1 MPKRKGG
8 RKKRGGSKGS
18 PHFANAGNV
27 HNPKNFG
34 SDQGLISGCAGCVGG
49 NIAIGSGCTL
59 TSQAAA
65 QESATRGISRLMNGI
80 NGRVGGI
87 QSGGGN
93 TGTTTF
99 KDLQN
104 AAQNGMGY
112 ARVPITSVTDCGV
125 TSSTSM
131 GAGQNANAQ
140 KGGGIGETA
149 SCVSACNNLGTPGYG
164 LNVKGT
170 SDLNATLIGSGY
182 PVVSPYNTNKC
193 GGRKTKKKR
202 KRKSRKKRKGGWP
215 KIPQM
220 PKTTMFHDRTQQI
233 DTRCNK
239 DGAPRPGWK
248 FVKGT
253 GLAQGRC
260 QHFSERASLIH
271 DPFSAPGL
279 ALRSAR
285 EKFDPTY
292 NRFGAANR
300 GGKRK
305 TRKRRKHKKRR
316 RTKRKRKNKRRTRR
330 KRGGDVS
337 TLQKMTQKWQQY
349 IGFPPQLTGGGSYKK
364 RRNRK
369 GGKRKTM
376 KGGYAQ
382 FASNDPMTPGFS
394 SPKPGPL
401 PWATGPLSKSRQINC
416 QDNYNHYTGK
426 SNASPVTD
434 GAAPVTPFGG
444 TAK

>member
-8 RKKRGGSKGS
+8 RKKRGGGENGAAY
-18 PHFANAGNV
+18 ANPGNV

-34 SDQGLISGCAGCVGG
+34 SDQGLVSGCAGCVGG
-49 NIAIGSGCTL
+49 KIAIGSGCTL

-80 NGRVGGI
+80 RGQVGKI
-87 QSGGGN
+87 QTGGGN
-93 TGTTTF
+93 TATTTF

-104 AAQNGMGY
+104 AADGGLGY
-112 ARVPITSVTDCGV
+112 GRVPVTSVTNCGV

-131 GAGQNANAQ
+131 GAGQRAHTQ
-140 KGGGIGETA
+140 KGGGVSQTA
-149 SCVSACNNLGTPGYG
+149 SCVAGCNNLGTPGYG

-170 SDLNATLIGSGY
+170 SDLNATLMGSGY
-182 PVVSPYNTNKC
+182 PAVSPYNTNKC
-193 GGRKTKKKR
+193 GGRR
-202 KRKSRKKRKGGWP
+202 
-215 KIPQM
+215 
-220 PKTTMFHDRTQQI
+220 
-233 DTRCNK
+233 
-239 DGAPRPGWK
+239 
-248 FVKGT
+248 
-253 GLAQGRC
+253 
-260 QHFSERASLIH
+260 
-271 DPFSAPGL
+271 
-279 ALRSAR
+279 
-285 EKFDPTY
+285 
-292 NRFGAANR
+292 
-300 GGKRK
+300 

-316 RTKRKRKNKRRTRR
+316 RRTKRKRKKKRRRTRR

-349 IGFPPQLTGGGSYKK
+349 IGFPPQLRGGSYKK
-364 RRNRK
+364 RRKR

-416 QDNYNHYTGK
+416 QDNYDHYTGK
-426 SNASPVTD
+426 SSPSPVLD
-434 GAAPVTPFGG
+434 QAAPVTPFGG
-444 TAK
+444 TA

>member
-8 RKKRGGSKGS
+8 RKKRGGSKKN
-18 PHFANAGNV
+18 PLANPGNV

-34 SDQGLISGCAGCVGG
+34 SDQGLVSGCAGCVGG
-49 NIAIGSGCTL
+49 HINIGSGCTL

-80 NGRVGGI
+80 RGQVGGI
-87 QSGGGN
+87 QTGGGN
-93 TGTTTF
+93 TANTTF

-104 AAQNGMGY
+104 AANGGLGFG
-112 ARVPITSVTDCGV
+112 RVPVTSITNCGV

-131 GAGQNANAQ
+131 GAGQRAHTQ
-140 KGGGIGETA
+140 KGGGVSQTA
-149 SCVSACNNLGTPGYG
+149 SCVAGCNNLGTPGYG

-170 SDLNATLIGSGY
+170 SDLNATLMGSGY
-182 PVVSPYNTNKC
+182 PAVSPYNTNKC
-193 GGRKTKKKR
+193 GGRR
-202 KRKSRKKRKGGWP
+202 
-215 KIPQM
+215 
-220 PKTTMFHDRTQQI
+220 
-233 DTRCNK
+233 
-239 DGAPRPGWK
+239 
-248 FVKGT
+248 
-253 GLAQGRC
+253 
-260 QHFSERASLIH
+260 
-271 DPFSAPGL
+271 
-279 ALRSAR
+279 
-285 EKFDPTY
+285 
-292 NRFGAANR
+292 
-300 GGKRK
+300 

-316 RTKRKRKNKRRTRR
+316 RRTKRKRKKKRRRTRR

-349 IGFPPQLTGGGSYKK
+349 IGFPPQLRGGSYKK
-364 RRNRK
+364 RRKR

-416 QDNYNHYTGK
+416 QDNYDHYTGK
-426 SNASPVTD
+426 SSPSPVLD
-434 GAAPVTPFGG
+434 QAAPVTPFGG
-444 TAK
+444 SA

>member
-8 RKKRGGSKGS
+8 RKKRGGSKQN
-18 PHFANAGNV
+18 PLANPGNV
-27 HNPKNFG
+27 HYSKNFG

-80 NGRVGGI
+80 RGQVGKI
-87 QSGGGN
+87 QTGGGN
-93 TGTTTF
+93 TATTTF

-104 AAQNGMGY
+104 AADGGLGY
-112 ARVPITSVTDCGV
+112 GRVPVTSVTNCGV

-131 GAGQNANAQ
+131 GAGQRAHTQ
-140 KGGGIGETA
+140 KGGGVSQTA
-149 SCVSACNNLGTPGYG
+149 SCVAGCNNLGTPGYG

-170 SDLNATLIGSGY
+170 SDLNATLMGSGY
-182 PVVSPYNTNKC
+182 PAVSPYNTNKC
-193 GGRKTKKKR
+193 GGRR
-202 KRKSRKKRKGGWP
+202 
-215 KIPQM
+215 
-220 PKTTMFHDRTQQI
+220 
-233 DTRCNK
+233 
-239 DGAPRPGWK
+239 
-248 FVKGT
+248 
-253 GLAQGRC
+253 
-260 QHFSERASLIH
+260 
-271 DPFSAPGL
+271 
-279 ALRSAR
+279 
-285 EKFDPTY
+285 
-292 NRFGAANR
+292 
-300 GGKRK
+300 

-316 RTKRKRKNKRRTRR
+316 RRTKRKRKKKRRRTRR

-349 IGFPPQLTGGGSYKK
+349 IGFPPQLRGGSYKK
-364 RRNRK
+364 RRKRK

-416 QDNYNHYTGK
+416 QDNYDHYTGK
-426 SNASPVTD
+426 SSPSPVLD
-434 GAAPVTPFGG
+434 QAAPVTPFGG
-444 TAK
+444 TA

>member
-8 RKKRGGSKGS
+8 RKKRGGSKL
-18 PHFANAGNV
+18 ANPLNA

-49 NIAIGSGCTL
+49 NVAIGSGCTL
-59 TSQAAA
+59 MNQAAA

-80 NGRVGGI
+80 RGQVGEI
-87 QSGGGN
+87 QTGGGN
-93 TGTTTF
+93 TATTTF

-112 ARVPITSVTDCGV
+112 GRVPVTSITNCGV

-131 GAGQNANAQ
+131 GAGQRANTQ

-149 SCVSACNNLGTPGYG
+149 SCVYACNNLGTPGYG

-193 GGRKTKKKR
+193 GGR
-202 KRKSRKKRKGGWP
+202 
-215 KIPQM
+215 
-220 PKTTMFHDRTQQI
+220 
-233 DTRCNK
+233 
-239 DGAPRPGWK
+239 
-248 FVKGT
+248 
-253 GLAQGRC
+253 
-260 QHFSERASLIH
+260 
-271 DPFSAPGL
+271 
-279 ALRSAR
+279 
-285 EKFDPTY
+285 
-292 NRFGAANR
+292 
-300 GGKRK
+300 RK

-316 RTKRKRKNKRRTRR
+316 TKRKHKKKRRSRKRRGGTRR

-337 TLQKMTQKWQQY
+337 KLQKMTQKWQY
-349 IGFPPQLTGGGSYKK
+349 YMGFPPQLSGGSYKK
-364 RRNRK
+364 RRKRK

-416 QDNYNHYTGK
+416 QNNYNHYTGK
-426 SNASPVTD
+426 SSASPVLD
-434 GAAPVTPFGG
+434 QAAPVTPFGG
-444 TAK
+444 TA

>member
-8 RKKRGGSKGS
+8 RKKRGGKQN
-18 PHFANAGNV
+18 PLANPGNV

-65 QESATRGISRLMNGI
+65 QESATRGISRLMQA
-80 NGRVGGI
+80 GRGQVGKI
-87 QSGGGN
+87 QTGGGN
-93 TGTTTF
+93 TATTTF

-104 AAQNGMGY
+104 AADGGLGY
-112 ARVPITSVTDCGV
+112 GRVPVTSVTNCGV

-131 GAGQNANAQ
+131 GAGQRAQTQ
-140 KGGGIGETA
+140 KGGGVSQTA
-149 SCVSACNNLGTPGYG
+149 SCVAGCNNLGTPGYG
-164 LNVKGT
+164 LNVKDT
-170 SDLNATLIGSGY
+170 SYLNATLMGSGY
-182 PVVSPYNTNKC
+182 PAVSPYNTNKC
-193 GGRKTKKKR
+193 GG
-202 KRKSRKKRKGGWP
+202 
-215 KIPQM
+215 
-220 PKTTMFHDRTQQI
+220 
-233 DTRCNK
+233 
-239 DGAPRPGWK
+239 
-248 FVKGT
+248 
-253 GLAQGRC
+253 
-260 QHFSERASLIH
+260 
-271 DPFSAPGL
+271 
-279 ALRSAR
+279 
-285 EKFDPTY
+285 
-292 NRFGAANR
+292 
-300 GGKRK
+300 RK

-316 RTKRKRKNKRRTRR
+316 RTKRKRKKKRRRTRR

-349 IGFPPQLTGGGSYKK
+349 IGFPPQLRGGSYKK
-364 RRNRK
+364 RRKRK

-416 QDNYNHYTGK
+416 QDNYNHYIGK
-426 SNASPVTD
+426 SSPSPVLD
-434 GAAPVTPFGG
+434 QAAPVTPFGG
-444 TAK
+444 TA

>member
-8 RKKRGGSKGS
+8 RKKRGGSKNRS
-18 PHFANAGNV
+18 PLANPGNV

-49 NIAIGSGCTL
+49 NVAIGSGCTL

-80 NGRVGGI
+80 RGQVGKI
-87 QSGGGN
+87 QTGGGN
-93 TGTTTF
+93 TATTTF

-112 ARVPITSVTDCGV
+112 GRVPVTSITNCGV

-131 GAGQNANAQ
+131 GAGQRANTQ
-140 KGGGIGETA
+140 KGGGVSQTA
-149 SCVSACNNLGTPGYG
+149 SCVAGCNNLGTPGYG
-164 LNVKGT
+164 LNIKGT
-170 SDLNATLIGSGY
+170 SDLNATLMGSGY
-182 PVVSPYNTNKC
+182 PAVSPYNTNKC
-193 GGRKTKKKR
+193 GGR
-202 KRKSRKKRKGGWP
+202 
-215 KIPQM
+215 
-220 PKTTMFHDRTQQI
+220 
-233 DTRCNK
+233 
-239 DGAPRPGWK
+239 
-248 FVKGT
+248 
-253 GLAQGRC
+253 
-260 QHFSERASLIH
+260 
-271 DPFSAPGL
+271 
-279 ALRSAR
+279 
-285 EKFDPTY
+285 
-292 NRFGAANR
+292 
-300 GGKRK
+300 RK

-316 RTKRKRKNKRRTRR
+316 RRTKRKHKKKRRRTRR

-349 IGFPPQLTGGGSYKK
+349 IGFPPPLRGGSYKK
-364 RRNRK
+364 RRKRK

-382 FASNDPMTPGFS
+382 FASNDPMAPGFS

-416 QDNYNHYTGK
+416 QNNYNHYTGK
-426 SNASPVTD
+426 SSPSPVTD
-434 GAAPVTPFGG
+434 GAAPITPFGG
-444 TAK
+444 TA

>member
-8 RKKRGGSKGS
+8 RKKRGGSKQN
-18 PHFANAGNV
+18 PLANPGNV

-80 NGRVGGI
+80 RGQVGKI
-87 QSGGGN
+87 QTGGGN
-93 TGTTTF
+93 TATTTF

-104 AAQNGMGY
+104 AADGGLGY
-112 ARVPITSVTDCGV
+112 GRVPVTSVTNCGV

-131 GAGQNANAQ
+131 GAGQRAHTQ
-140 KGGGIGETA
+140 KGGGVSQTA
-149 SCVSACNNLGTPGYG
+149 SCVAGCNNLGTPGYG

-170 SDLNATLIGSGY
+170 SDLNATLMGSGY
-182 PVVSPYNTNKC
+182 PAVSPYNTNKC
-193 GGRKTKKKR
+193 GGRR
-202 KRKSRKKRKGGWP
+202 
-215 KIPQM
+215 
-220 PKTTMFHDRTQQI
+220 
-233 DTRCNK
+233 
-239 DGAPRPGWK
+239 
-248 FVKGT
+248 
-253 GLAQGRC
+253 
-260 QHFSERASLIH
+260 
-271 DPFSAPGL
+271 
-279 ALRSAR
+279 
-285 EKFDPTY
+285 
-292 NRFGAANR
+292 
-300 GGKRK
+300 

-316 RTKRKRKNKRRTRR
+316 RRTKRKRKKKRRRTRR

-349 IGFPPQLTGGGSYKK
+349 IGFPPQLRGGSYKK
-364 RRNRK
+364 RRKRK

-416 QDNYNHYTGK
+416 QDNYDHYTGK
-426 SNASPVTD
+426 SSPSPVLD
-434 GAAPVTPFGG
+434 QAAPVTPFGG
-444 TAK
+444 TA

>member
-8 RKKRGGSKGS
+8 RKKRGGSKQN
-18 PHFANAGNV
+18 PLANPGNV

-80 NGRVGGI
+80 RGQVGKI
-87 QSGGGN
+87 QTGGGN
-93 TGTTTF
+93 TATTTF

-104 AAQNGMGY
+104 AADGGLGY
-112 ARVPITSVTDCGV
+112 GRVPVTSVTNCGV

-131 GAGQNANAQ
+131 GAGQRAHTQ
-140 KGGGIGETA
+140 KGGGVSQTA
-149 SCVSACNNLGTPGYG
+149 SCVAGCNNLGTPGYG

-170 SDLNATLIGSGY
+170 SDLNATLMGSGY
-182 PVVSPYNTNKC
+182 PAVSPYNTNKC
-193 GGRKTKKKR
+193 GGRR
-202 KRKSRKKRKGGWP
+202 
-215 KIPQM
+215 
-220 PKTTMFHDRTQQI
+220 
-233 DTRCNK
+233 
-239 DGAPRPGWK
+239 
-248 FVKGT
+248 
-253 GLAQGRC
+253 
-260 QHFSERASLIH
+260 
-271 DPFSAPGL
+271 
-279 ALRSAR
+279 
-285 EKFDPTY
+285 
-292 NRFGAANR
+292 
-300 GGKRK
+300 

-316 RTKRKRKNKRRTRR
+316 RRTKRKRKKKRRRTRR

-349 IGFPPQLTGGGSYKK
+349 IGFPPQLRGGSYKK
-364 RRNRK
+364 RRKR

-394 SPKPGPL
+394 SPKSGPL

-416 QDNYNHYTGK
+416 QNNYNHYTGR
-426 SNASPVTD
+426 SSPSPVFD
-434 GAAPVTPFGG
+434 RAAPVTPFGG
-444 TAK
+444 TA

>member
-8 RKKRGGSKGS
+8 RKKRGGSKKN
-18 PHFANAGNV
+18 PLANPGNV

-34 SDQGLISGCAGCVGG
+34 SDQGLVSGCAGCVGG
-49 NIAIGSGCTL
+49 HINIGSGCTL

-80 NGRVGGI
+80 RGQVGGI
-87 QSGGGN
+87 QTGGN
-93 TGTTTF
+93 AANTTF

-104 AAQNGMGY
+104 AANGGLGFG
-112 ARVPITSVTDCGV
+112 RVPVTSITNCGV

-131 GAGQNANAQ
+131 GAGQRAHTQ
-140 KGGGIGETA
+140 KGGGVSQTA
-149 SCVSACNNLGTPGYG
+149 SCVAGCNNLGTPGYG

-170 SDLNATLIGSGY
+170 SDLNATLMGSGY
-182 PVVSPYNTNKC
+182 PAVSPYNTNKC
-193 GGRKTKKKR
+193 GGRR
-202 KRKSRKKRKGGWP
+202 
-215 KIPQM
+215 
-220 PKTTMFHDRTQQI
+220 
-233 DTRCNK
+233 
-239 DGAPRPGWK
+239 
-248 FVKGT
+248 
-253 GLAQGRC
+253 
-260 QHFSERASLIH
+260 
-271 DPFSAPGL
+271 
-279 ALRSAR
+279 
-285 EKFDPTY
+285 
-292 NRFGAANR
+292 
-300 GGKRK
+300 

-316 RTKRKRKNKRRTRR
+316 RRTKRKRKKKRRRTRR

-349 IGFPPQLTGGGSYKK
+349 IGFPPQLRGGSYKK
-364 RRNRK
+364 RRKR

-416 QDNYNHYTGK
+416 QDNYDHYTGK
-426 SNASPVTD
+426 SSPSPVLD
-434 GAAPVTPFGG
+434 QAAPVTPFGG
-444 TAK
+444 SA

>member
-8 RKKRGGSKGS
+8 RKKRGGSKKN
-18 PHFANAGNV
+18 PLANPGNV

-49 NIAIGSGCTL
+49 NINIGSGCTL

-87 QSGGGN
+87 QTGGGN

-99 KDLQN
+99 KNLQN

-112 ARVPITSVTDCGV
+112 GRVPVTSITDCGV

-131 GAGQNANAQ
+131 GAGQVANKQ
-140 KGGGIGETA
+140 KGGGVGQTA
-149 SCVSACNNLGTPGYG
+149 TCVSACNNLGTPGYG

-193 GGRKTKKKR
+193 GGRR
-202 KRKSRKKRKGGWP
+202 
-215 KIPQM
+215 
-220 PKTTMFHDRTQQI
+220 
-233 DTRCNK
+233 
-239 DGAPRPGWK
+239 
-248 FVKGT
+248 
-253 GLAQGRC
+253 
-260 QHFSERASLIH
+260 
-271 DPFSAPGL
+271 
-279 ALRSAR
+279 
-285 EKFDPTY
+285 
-292 NRFGAANR
+292 
-300 GGKRK
+300 
-305 TRKRRKHKKRR
+305 TRKRRKHKKHKKRRR
-316 RTKRKRKNKRRTRR
+316 RTKRKHKKKRRRTRR
-330 KRGGDVS
+330 KRGGDVT

-349 IGFPPQLTGGGSYKK
+349 IGFPPQLKGGNYKK
-364 RRNRK
+364 RRKRK

-382 FASNDPMTPGFS
+382 FASNDSNTPSLS

-401 PWATGPLSKSRQINC
+401 PWATGPLSKARQINC

-426 SNASPVTD
+426 SSASPVTD

-444 TAK
+444 TA

>member
-8 RKKRGGSKGS
+8 RKKRGGSKKN
-18 PHFANAGNV
+18 PLANPGNV

-34 SDQGLISGCAGCVGG
+34 SDQGLVSGCAGCVGG
-49 NIAIGSGCTL
+49 HINIGSGCTL

-80 NGRVGGI
+80 RGQVGGI
-87 QSGGGN
+87 QTGGGN
-93 TGTTTF
+93 TANTTF

-104 AAQNGMGY
+104 AANGGLGFG
-112 ARVPITSVTDCGV
+112 RVPVTSITNCGV

-131 GAGQNANAQ
+131 GAGQRAHTQ
-140 KGGGIGETA
+140 KGGGVSQTA
-149 SCVSACNNLGTPGYG
+149 SCVAGCNNLGTPGYG

-170 SDLNATLIGSGY
+170 SDLNATLMGSGY
-182 PVVSPYNTNKC
+182 PAVSPYNTNKC
-193 GGRKTKKKR
+193 GGRR
-202 KRKSRKKRKGGWP
+202 
-215 KIPQM
+215 
-220 PKTTMFHDRTQQI
+220 
-233 DTRCNK
+233 
-239 DGAPRPGWK
+239 
-248 FVKGT
+248 
-253 GLAQGRC
+253 
-260 QHFSERASLIH
+260 
-271 DPFSAPGL
+271 
-279 ALRSAR
+279 
-285 EKFDPTY
+285 
-292 NRFGAANR
+292 
-300 GGKRK
+300 

-316 RTKRKRKNKRRTRR
+316 RRTKRKRKKKRRRTRR

-349 IGFPPQLTGGGSYKK
+349 IGFPPQLRGGSYKK
-364 RRNRK
+364 RRKR

-416 QDNYNHYTGK
+416 QNNYNHYTGK
-426 SNASPVTD
+426 SSPSPVLD
-434 GAAPVTPFGG
+434 QAAPVTPFGG
-444 TAK
+444 TA

>member
-8 RKKRGGSKGS
+8 RKKRGGSKQNPLANPGNA
-18 PHFANAGNV
+18 HNAG
-27 HNPKNFG
+27 KFS

-80 NGRVGGI
+80 RGQVGKI
-87 QSGGGN
+87 QTGGGN
-93 TGTTTF
+93 TAGTTF

-104 AAQNGMGY
+104 AASGGLGY
-112 ARVPITSVTDCGV
+112 GRTPVTSINNCGV

-131 GAGQNANAQ
+131 GAGQRAQTQ
-140 KGGGIGETA
+140 KGGGVSQTA
-149 SCVSACNNLGTPGYG
+149 SCVAGCNNLGTPGYG

-170 SDLNATLIGSGY
+170 SDLNATLMGSGY
-182 PVVSPYNTNKC
+182 PAVSPYNTNKC
-193 GGRKTKKKR
+193 GGRR
-202 KRKSRKKRKGGWP
+202 
-215 KIPQM
+215 
-220 PKTTMFHDRTQQI
+220 
-233 DTRCNK
+233 
-239 DGAPRPGWK
+239 
-248 FVKGT
+248 
-253 GLAQGRC
+253 
-260 QHFSERASLIH
+260 
-271 DPFSAPGL
+271 
-279 ALRSAR
+279 
-285 EKFDPTY
+285 
-292 NRFGAANR
+292 
-300 GGKRK
+300 

-316 RTKRKRKNKRRTRR
+316 RRTKRKRKKKRRRTRR

-349 IGFPPQLTGGGSYKK
+349 IGFPPQLRGGSYKK
-364 RRNRK
+364 RRKR

-416 QDNYNHYTGK
+416 QDNYDHYTGK
-426 SNASPVTD
+426 SSPSPVLD
-434 GAAPVTPFGG
+434 QAAPVTPFGG
-444 TAK
+444 SA